1 MDLFEK
7 VTGHCQLRDKDV
19 EILFVKLKKSKQKE
33 AVRTPMRCQN
43 SGECPRSSFCKF
55 VNPLTT
61 RIPVDLGQGGENPA
75 EAS

>member
-1 MDLFEK
+1 MELLER
-7 VTGHCQLRDKDV
+7 VAGHCQLRDKDV
-19 EILFVKLKKSKQKE
+19 EILFVKLKKGKQKE
-33 AVRTPMRCQN
+33 GIRTPLRCQS

-61 RIPVDLGQGGENPA
+61 RIPVEWGTGEDKSA